1 MVFTDLKT
9 NYFSCC
15 YFSDQLM
22 FSPLA
27 LPFKKPVKV
36 VKKFQLSE
44 HWFLSPGQLC
54 WNWDGAAEDGH
65 EG

>member
-44 HWFLSPGQLC
+44 H
-54 WNWDGAAEDGH
+54 
-65 EG
+65 